1 MVFIPQ
7 KHSSRTQPGKY
18 YRGIHT
24 LIKQILYIHQSS
36 VWGKNN
42 SRSMLLP
49 CGQQLLLGNREEVDI
64 IAYE

>member
-7 KHSSRTQPGKY
+7 KHSSRMQFGKY
-18 YRGIHT
+18 IQT

-64 IAYE
+64 IPYE